1 MYPKREAFPNPP
13 VVVVAAEV
21 RFTDAPRLR
30 QKDTLDAVAIALEAR
45 FPFTE
50 PLTGVDVAAVAPGL
64 PAQLQPRQGVLLRN
78 AERTEAVTLTAGS
91 LTYETTDYTE
101 FDSLHAAVGA
111 ACQALVHAQVA
122 PELTRVGLRYIDEI
136 RVAQP
141 VTDARQWHTWVDAS
155 LLGPMA
161 ITPDHVPSA
170 GIQGAVGFDLGGRGG
185 LKVQY
190 ASFSDGAT
198 ALPGH
203 LRRRPFTPGPFFGLD
218 LDGFVE
224 FGAEESVPFDAG
236 VVTDL
241 LAKVHA
247 PLGAAFQGS
256 ITDAARALFRGE
268 AAESINGS
276 GGPRHRSD
284 APPPIG

>member
-21 RFTDAPRLR
+21 LFTDSPRLR
-30 QKDTLDAVAIALEAR
+30 QNETLDAIAIALEGR

-50 PLTGVDVAAVAPGL
+50 PLTGVGVAAVAPGM
-64 PAQLQPRQGVLLRN
+64 PAQLQSRQGVLLRN
-78 AERTEAVTLTAGS
+78 AERTEAVTITAGS
-91 LTYETTDYTE
+91 LTYETSGYTE
-101 FDSLHAAVGA
+101 FDSLHTAMGA
-111 ACQALVHAQVA
+111 ACQALVQAQVA
-122 PELTRVGLRYIDEI
+122 PELKRVGLRYIDEI

-141 VTDARQWHTWVDAS
+141 VTDARQWGTWVDAS

-185 LKVQY
+185 LKIQF
-190 ASFSDGAT
+190 ASFTEGAT
-198 ALPGH
+198 MLPGH
-203 LRRRPFTPGPFFGLD
+203 LRRRPFEPGPFFALD
-218 LDGFVE
+218 FDGFVE
-224 FGAEESVPFDAG
+224 FGAEESVRLDAG
-236 VVTDL
+236 VVTEL

-256 ITDAARALFRGE
+256 ITDAARALFRGGV
-268 AAESINGS
+268 AGSINGS
-276 GGPRHRSD
+276 GGPRHRSESE
-284 APPPIG
+284 PPIG